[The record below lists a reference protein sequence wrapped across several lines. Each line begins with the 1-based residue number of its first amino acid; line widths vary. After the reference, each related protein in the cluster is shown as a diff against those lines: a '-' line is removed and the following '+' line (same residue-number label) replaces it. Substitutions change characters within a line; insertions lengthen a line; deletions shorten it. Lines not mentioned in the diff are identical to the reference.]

1 MTFEEIL
8 DKAIAMLQR
17 RGRLTYRTL
26 QRQFQL
32 DDTAL
37 DDLKDEL
44 IYGQRLATDEDGH
57 VLVWTGGTAVPPLTT
72 PSTPQTGP
80 LPAPV
85 DTHPT
90 QSLPP
95 PAAPSTPEAER
106 RQLTVLFCDLVG
118 STELSAQL
126 DPEEL
131 REVVHA
137 YHQVSATVIGH
148 FEGHIAQYLGDGLL
162 VYFGY
167 PVAHEDDTQRAVRT
181 ALGIVEAVQHLSF
194 PTIPLPR
201 PLQVRIGIHTGVV
214 VVGAVGSSARYEIL
228 ALGETPNL
236 AARLQGLAAPET
248 VVISAASARLVQG
261 FFALHSLGP
270 QTLRG
275 SFAPMEV
282 YQVLEASGMQSRFEV
297 AVDTGLTPFVGR
309 EEELG
314 LMQGRWTQA
323 KAGAGQAVLLSGE
336 PGIGKSRLVQTLTEH
351 ASADGAIR
359 IEFRCSAYH
368 QNSAF
373 HPMIEYA
380 QRLLQFVPHEAPQ
393 AKLTKLA
400 QRLASYRFPQADT
413 LPLLAAWLA
422 LPQPEG
428 AAPLTL
434 SPRRQKQKTQEAL
447 VAWLVE
453 EAERGPVYCVW
464 EDLHWADPSTL
475 EVLTLFLEQ
484 VPTARLLTLLTFR
497 PDFTPPWP
505 PSAHLTSLT
514 LQRLGHSQI
523 ETMVEHMTGGKA
535 LQSEVLQQIVAK
547 TDGVPLFVEELT
559 RMVLESGMVRE
570 EDGHY
575 VGTHNGAS
583 LSPLMIPVTLQD
595 SLMARLDRLSP
606 VRELAQVG
614 AVLGREFSYELL
626 QAVAPGDEVRLQQ
639 GLRQLVEAELISQHG
654 MPPQATYAF
663 KHALIQDTAYQ
674 SLLRSRRQQLHLTIG
689 QVLEARFPETAE
701 TQPELVAHHYT
712 EAGLTEEAIA
722 KWQQAGDRDVKRSA
736 NVEAVQHFS
745 KALALL
751 QSLPATPERPQ
762 QELALLLSVG
772 APLIM
777 TRGYATPD
785 VGNTYA
791 RAREL
796 CQQIG
801 ETPQLFLALAGLL
814 KFYLTR
820 GELQT
825 AQELAEQLL
834 RLAER
839 GQDPILVMTAHA
851 SLGVTLFYR
860 GALVAA
866 RTHLE
871 QALTLYDP
879 HQHGFLVRVHG
890 DDLGTNSLSFLS
902 WTLWRLGYPDQ
913 ALHRSQEALTLAHTL
928 APPYAIAFA
937 LGYAPALHR
946 YRGEVQRAQE
956 LAETLICLAN
966 DQGMT
971 LAVAQGTLMRA
982 AALVGRGESLEEGVA
997 QIRQGLS
1004 IMREVGY
1011 QLAQPAYFAFLAE
1024 AYERMA
1030 QAEEGLTVLAEAL
1043 AVVRRT
1049 GECHYEPEL
1058 YRLQGELT
1066 LQSQGSGRPFA
1077 IAAEAEHCF
1086 HQALAVARTQHAKSW
1101 ELRAAT
1107 SLARLWHRQGKK
1119 DQARQLL
1126 GDIYGW
1132 FTEGFDTHDV
1142 REAKALLE
1150 ELR

>member
-1 MTFEEIL
+1 MRCLRCGLENRARMTSCT
-8 DKAIAMLQR
+8 ACGA
-17 RGRLTYRTL
+17 RLRNTCPSCGVAQALRAK
-26 QRQFQL
+26 FCSNCG
-32 DDTAL
+32 TAL
-37 DDLKDEL
+37 
-44 IYGQRLATDEDGH
+44 
-57 VLVWTGGTAVPPLTT
+57 
-72 PSTPQTGP
+72 
-80 LPAPV
+80 
-85 DTHPT
+85 
-90 QSLPP
+90 
-95 PAAPSTPEAER
+95 PAAETPARATRRTRQGVAPSERTPRAAARPTTGRSRAASREAER

-118 STELSAQL
+118 STALSEQL
-126 DPEEL
+126 DLEDL
-131 REVVHA
+131 REVVRA
-137 YHQVSATVIGH
+137 YHQMSATVIGH

-167 PVAHEDDTQRAVRT
+167 PIAHEDDAQRAVRT

-201 PLQVRIGIHTGVV
+201 PLRVRIGIHTGVV
-214 VVGAVGSSARYEIL
+214 VVGEVGSRAKYEIL

-261 FFALHSLGP
+261 FFALRSLGP

-275 SFAPMEV
+275 SSTPMEV
-282 YQVLEASGMQSRFEV
+282 YQVLETSGMQSRFEV
-297 AVDTGLTPFVGR
+297 AVGTGLTPFVGR

-314 LMQGRWTQA
+314 LLQRCWAQA
-323 KAGAGQAVLLSGE
+323 KAGAGQVVLLSGE

-351 ASADGAIR
+351 ASADGALR

-373 HPMIEYA
+373 HPMLEHA
-380 QRLLQFVPHEAPQ
+380 QRLLQFTPHEAPH
-393 AKLTKLA
+393 AKLTKLT

-434 SPRRQKQKTQEAL
+434 SPRKQKQKTQETL
-447 VAWLVE
+447 VAWIVE

-475 EVLTLFLEQ
+475 EILTLFLEQ

-505 PSAHLTSLT
+505 PRAHLTPLT
-514 LQRLGHSQI
+514 LQRLGQPQV

-535 LQSEVLQQIVAK
+535 LPSEVLQQIVAK

-559 RMVLESGMVRE
+559 RMVLESGMVQE
-570 EDGHY
+570 EEGRY
-575 VGTHNGAS
+575 VGAHDGAF
-583 LSPLMIPVTLQD
+583 LSQLTIPVTLQD
-595 SLMARLDRLSP
+595 SLMARLDRLAP

-626 QAVAPGDEVRLQQ
+626 QAISPGDEARLQQ
-639 GLRQLVEAELISQHG
+639 GLRQLVEAELISQSG
-654 MPPQATYAF
+654 LPPQATYVF
-663 KHALIQDTAYQ
+663 KHALLQDTAYQ
-674 SLLRSRRQQLHLTIG
+674 SLLKSRRQQLHLTIG

-701 TQPELVAHHYT
+701 AQPELVAHHYT
-712 EAGLTEEAIA
+712 EAGLTEQAVA

-736 NVEAVQHFS
+736 NVEAVQHFT
-745 KALALL
+745 KALELL
-751 QSLPATPERPQ
+751 QTLPDTPERPQ
-762 QELALLLSVG
+762 HELALLLSMG

-777 TRGYATPD
+777 TRGYATPE
-785 VGNTYA
+785 VGTTYA
-791 RAREL
+791 RARAL

-801 ETPQLFLALAGLL
+801 ETPQLFLAVAGVF
-814 KFYLTR
+814 KFYLMR
-820 GELQT
+820 VELQM
-825 AQELAEQLL
+825 ALELAEQLL
-834 RLAER
+834 RLAQQV
-839 GQDPILVMTAHA
+839 QDPILVMTAHMA
-851 SLGVTLFYR
+851 LGVTLFYR

-879 HQHGFLVRVHG
+879 HQHGFLARVHG
-890 DDLGTNSLSFLS
+890 DDVGTTSLSFLS

-928 APPYAIAFA
+928 AHPYAIAA
-937 LGYAPALHR
+937 TLGLAAALHK
-946 YRGEVQRAQE
+946 YRGEVQRIQE
-956 LAETLICLAN
+956 LAEALIRLAS

-971 LAVAQGTLMRA
+971 LSVAQGTIMRA
-982 AALVGRGESLEEGVA
+982 AALVRQGESLEEGVA

-1004 IMREVGY
+1004 IMRAVGH
-1011 QLAQPAYFAFLAE
+1011 QSAQPTYLAFLAE

-1030 QAEEGLTVLAEAL
+1030 QAEEGLTVVAEAL
-1043 AVVRRT
+1043 AIVRRT

-1066 LQSQGSGRPFA
+1066 LQSQGPGLPSA
-1077 IAAEAEHCF
+1077 VEAEAEQCF
-1086 HQALAVARTQHAKSW
+1086 HQAIAVARTQQAKSW

-1119 DQARQLL
+1119 EPARQLL

-1132 FTEGFDTHDV
+1132 FTEGFDTHDL
-1142 REAKALLE
+1142 RAAKALLE